1 MMPLNTRRSSTRF
14 KPRVSL
20 GNNGSIRAHCSSENL
35 NNSAISSS
43 LGTRTTESM
52 HLRFAYPLKLI
63 KGSWPYS
70 LLPPS
75 PPSQQFQAAK
85 ACMAAA
91 GDDQVIVDPDRQL
104 VGRLDDLAGDL
115 DIGARRRRV
124 AGRVVVDED
133 DGRCRELEGPF

>member
-70 LLPPS
+70 LLTTHHSLLTPFAS
-75 PPSQQFQAAK
+75 LQRGQAFRGVEIGEDGGCALLDLG
-85 ACMAAA
+85 AVVGMAIEERA
-91 GDDQVIVDPDRQL
+91 G
-104 VGRLDDLAGDL
+104 AF
-115 DIGARRRRV
+115 V
-124 AGRVVVDED
+124 AGE
-133 DGRCRELEGPF
+133 